1 MAFTGFPKD
10 LSKFLAELAKNNNKA
25 WFDENKPRFA
35 ASVQE
40 PLFAFMDSLAPRMA
54 KISAQITIEAKKS
67 GGSLQRIFRDTRF
80 SKDKSPYHTHVS
92 VIFRHEVGKKVPAP
106 GFYLRIDTA
115 KVTLGAGIWQ
125 PEGPAVLAIRTAIVE
140 DAKRWKRVRS
150 DAKFRELYGEL
161 QGESLKRPPKG
172 FDPEHP
178 HVEDL
183 KRKDLVG
190 FREMKLSELTKPS
203 FLDEV
208 DRSYRVSKSLMKFLC
223 DALDLSF

>member
-1 MAFTGFPKD
+1 MAFKGLPKD
-10 LSKFLAELAKNNNKA
+10 LSNFLAELGANNNKA

-35 ASVQE
+35 SSVQE
-40 PLFAFMDSLAPRMA
+40 PLFAFMDLLAPRMA
-54 KISAQITIEAKKS
+54 KISANISIDPRKS

-80 SKDKSPYHTHVS
+80 SKDKSPYHTHVAA
-92 VIFRHEVGKKVPAP
+92 IFRHEAGKKVPAP
-106 GFYLRIDTA
+106 GFYLRIDTSA
-115 KVTLGAGIWQ
+115 ATVGAGIWQ
-125 PEGPAVLAIRTAIVE
+125 PEGPAVFAIRTAIAK

-150 DAKFRELYGEL
+150 DAKFRDLYGEL

-183 KRKDLVG
+183 KRKDFVG
-190 FREMKLSELTKPS
+190 FREMKLRELTKPS

-208 DRSYRVSKSLMKFLC
+208 ERSYRVSKSLMKFLC
-223 DALDLSF
+223 DALKLPF